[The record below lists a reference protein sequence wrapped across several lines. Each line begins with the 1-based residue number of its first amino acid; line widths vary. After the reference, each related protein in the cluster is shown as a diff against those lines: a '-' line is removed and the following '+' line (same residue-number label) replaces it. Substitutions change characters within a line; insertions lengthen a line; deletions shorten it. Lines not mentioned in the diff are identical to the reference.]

1 MICLYFLQI
10 LRGSL
15 ANGRWKAEIVVSEMT
30 DMMQSGAGAMVVVL
44 FTIICSRWKLV
55 GHEPNSYD
63 YGAGN
68 VDPPAREFHD
78 EDVVSE
84 TCESTNTPGDTCRHP
99 YLLGV
104 LRTWAAQLYTTLAP
118 QVSGPIEHGY
128 VFLLI

>member
-1 MICLYFLQI
+1 
-10 LRGSL
+10 
-15 ANGRWKAEIVVSEMT
+15 
-30 DMMQSGAGAMVVVL
+30 MVVVL

-63 YGAGN
+63 HGAGN
-68 VDPPAREFHD
+68 VDPPAREFRD

-84 TCESTNTPGDTCRHP
+84 TCESTLATGDTAGTRVCA
-99 YLLGV
+99 GV